1 MVAGLASVFIAVEG
15 LMLRKAVHFQKRVT
29 GFGQVSCLRQLEG
42 YADAM
47 KKNRRAKVLLEDS
60 LASYRQVPVDEAKIR
75 EIRAESNRA
84 IAAQD
89 VAGVSAS
96 LADDFVVVI
105 GDGTFL
111 RREEYLAAFA
121 HGFEQPSPLSY
132 ERIPGEIR
140 LSAAL
145 PLAAEHGHWTG
156 RLMDGRTLFTGT
168 YSAMWRRTAAG
179 WQLRSELF
187 VLLTQVER

>member
-1 MVAGLASVFIAVEG
+1 M
-15 LMLRKAVHFQKRVT
+15 R
-29 GFGQVSCLRQLEG
+29 
-42 YADAM
+42 
-47 KKNRRAKVLLEDS
+47 KNRRAKVLLADS

-84 IAAQD
+84 IAARD
-89 VAGVSAS
+89 VVGVSAS

-111 RREEYLAAFA
+111 TREKYLAAFE

-132 ERIPGEIR
+132 ERVADEIR
-140 LSAAL
+140 LSDAL
-145 PLAAEHGHWTG
+145 PLAAERGHWTG
-156 RLMDGRTLFTGT
+156 RLDDGRILFTGA

-179 WQLRSELF
+179 WKLRSELF
-187 VLLTQVER
+187 VLLTHEEKLARVSSET

>member
-1 MVAGLASVFIAVEG
+1 M
-15 LMLRKAVHFQKRVT
+15 KRV
-29 GFGQVSCLRQLEG
+29 
-42 YADAM
+42 
-47 KKNRRAKVLLEDS
+47 RRAAVLFKSSS
-60 LASYRQVPVDEAKIR
+60 LAGDSQRSSEETEIR
-75 EIRAESNRA
+75 AIRAESNRA

-111 RREEYLAAFA
+111 SRKEYVAAFA
-121 HGFEQPSPLSY
+121 QGFEQPSPLSY
-132 ERIPGEIR
+132 ERIVDAIQ
-140 LSAAL
+140 LSSAL

-156 RLMDGRTLFTGT
+156 RLQDGRTLFSGT

-179 WQLRSELF
+179 WKLRSELF
-187 VLLTQVER
+187 VLLTQVEN